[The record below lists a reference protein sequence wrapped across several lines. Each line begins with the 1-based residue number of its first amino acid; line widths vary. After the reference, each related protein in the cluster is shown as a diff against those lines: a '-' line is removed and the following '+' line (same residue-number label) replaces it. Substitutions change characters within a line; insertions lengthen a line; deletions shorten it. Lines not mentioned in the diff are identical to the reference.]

1 MTDELKKLRD
11 AIDKIDNELL
21 DLISKRASLASNI
34 GSLKTDGVIYRPE
47 REAQVLRRLVEQNQ
61 GPLSNES
68 IESIYKSIM
77 SNCRALE
84 KQISVAFLGPLGTF
98 SEEASMKQFGES
110 IVSMQTS
117 SIDEVFHLVES
128 HKAHYGV
135 VPVENSTEGA
145 INRTLDLLL
154 TSNALICAE
163 IILPV
168 HHNLISNEK
177 NLSSIKKIYSHA
189 QSLSQCHQWLLNYA
203 PGIELQSVSSNAEA
217 AKIASKEKGTA
228 AIASIR
234 AAALFNTPVLN
245 ENIEDDPKNSTRF
258 LVISNH
264 EVKPS
269 GLDKTSIIVAAK
281 NQPGAIASMIEPFAK
296 NKVSMTKLESR
307 PSKTGLWEY
316 VFFIDV
322 EGHMTDTKVALSLKE
337 IESKASFLKVLGSY
351 PQSNLT

>member
-1 MTDELKKLRD
+1 
-11 AIDKIDNELL
+11 
-21 DLISKRASLASNI
+21 
-34 GSLKTDGVIYRPE
+34 
-47 REAQVLRRLVEQNQ
+47 
-61 GPLSNES
+61 
-68 IESIYKSIM
+68 M

-84 KQISVAFLGPLGTF
+84 KQITVAFLGPLGTF

-110 IVSMQTS
+110 IEPIQTS

-154 TSNALICAE
+154 TSNAMICAE

-177 NLSSIKKIYSHA
+177 DVSSIKKIYSHT
-189 QSLSQCHQWLLNYA
+189 QSLSQCHQWLLNHA

-217 AKIASKEKGTA
+217 VKIASKEKGVA
-228 AIASIR
+228 AVASNR
-234 AAALFNTPVLN
+234 AAALFNVPLLA

-316 VFFIDV
+316 VFFIDI
-322 EGHMTDTKVALSLKE
+322 EGHMTDSKVADSLKE

>member
-1 MTDELKKLRD
+1 
-11 AIDKIDNELL
+11 
-21 DLISKRASLASNI
+21 
-34 GSLKTDGVIYRPE
+34 
-47 REAQVLRRLVEQNQ
+47 
-61 GPLSNES
+61 
-68 IESIYKSIM
+68 
-77 SNCRALE
+77 
-84 KQISVAFLGPLGTF
+84 
-98 SEEASMKQFGES
+98 MKQFGES
-110 IVSMQTS
+110 IEPIQTS

-154 TSNALICAE
+154 TSNAMICAE

-177 NLSSIKKIYSHA
+177 DVSSIKKIYSHT
-189 QSLSQCHQWLLNYA
+189 QSLSQCHQWLLNHA

-217 AKIASKEKGTA
+217 VKIASKEKGA
-228 AIASIR
+228 AAVASNR
-234 AAALFNTPVLN
+234 ASALFNVPLLA

-316 VFFIDV
+316 VFFIDI
-322 EGHMTDTKVALSLKE
+322 EGHMSDSKVADSLKE